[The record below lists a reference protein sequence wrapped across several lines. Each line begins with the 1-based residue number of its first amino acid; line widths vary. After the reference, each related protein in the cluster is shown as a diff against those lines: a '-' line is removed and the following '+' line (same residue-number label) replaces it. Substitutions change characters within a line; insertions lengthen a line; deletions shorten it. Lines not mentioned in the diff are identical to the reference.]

1 MYIRETLTR
10 RIANKTYR
18 SVRLVESR
26 RVGSK
31 VQQKTLL
38 NLGASFPIPKLQWA
52 ELVEIIEV
60 KLAGNEFLFEP
71 APKLA
76 AAAESIVQRL
86 RSRELEKPTDESL
99 DGDTAHIKL
108 DSVEMDNARSVGSER
123 LALASLEALDLPGV
137 LKDVGFSDR
146 DARIAMALV
155 VARMI
160 HSSSEREALRWLET
174 NSATLELLRLDIGQA
189 IKLDKLYRLSDLL
202 VKHHRAIED
211 ALFARQRKLFGTGG
225 AVIYYDLTNTHMT
238 GRPASELAKFG
249 RSKQKRNDC
258 PLVTLA
264 LATDEGGFPRRSSVL
279 PGNVSEPGTLLDAL
293 DSLVTEDEGENKP
306 TVIMDAGIA
315 TEDNLAALRERDFHW
330 ITVKRGGIKPDQV
343 EAMKTQDPDA
353 TFETKSGHEVRAW
366 RLSRDHENEA
376 QLCIWSQARQ
386 EKDEAILAKKRKSF
400 EADLADLHKG
410 LSKPRCTKKYEKILE
425 RLGRLKERYA
435 LVNHHYDVTVTKAP
449 DGKAR
454 AVTWKRNA
462 AYDARDARTGHYVL
476 RTSHTEWSAEDT
488 VRTYWRLT
496 ELEATFRSLKFE
508 LGLRPIWHQLSKRIE
523 GHLFIAVL
531 ALYGVN
537 VIRTRLA
544 AHGIHYKWATLR
556 HKLGRWQRATTAM
569 TTTGGSRIEVRCDIR
584 PDPAAA
590 VMARPGR
597 LPGSAMRRMMRAMPE
612 RAIMSCAPATR
623 SGALRIRF
631 APTGA

>member
-10 RIANKTYR
+10 RTANNTYR
-18 SVRLVESR
+18 SVRLVEGR
-26 RVGSK
+26 RVGRK

-38 NLGASFPIPKLQWA
+38 NLGTGFSIPKAQWP
-52 ELVEIIEV
+52 ELVEIIES
-60 KLAGNEFLFEP
+60 KLAGNEYLFQP
-71 APKLA
+71 APELA

-108 DSVEMDNARSVGSER
+108 NSVEMDNGRSAGSER
-123 LALASLEALDLPGV
+123 LALGSLDALGLPGV

-146 DARIAMALV
+146 DARIAVALV
-155 VARMI
+155 VAPMI
-160 HSSSEREALRWLET
+160 HPSSEREALRWLET
-174 NSATLELLRLDIGQA
+174 NSATLELLRLDTGRA

-225 AVIYYDLTNTHMT
+225 AVIFYDLTNTHMT
-238 GRPASELAKFG
+238 GRPASALAKFG

-264 LATDEGGFPRRSSVL
+264 LATDEGGFPRRSCVL

-293 DSLVTEDEGENKP
+293 DSLATEDEGEDKP
-306 TVIMDAGIA
+306 TVIMDVGIA
-315 TEDNLAALRERDFHW
+315 TEDNLAELRKRGFHW
-330 ITVKRGGIKPDQV
+330 ITVKRGGVKPDQI
-343 EAMKTQDPDA
+343 EAMKTLDADA
-353 TFETKSGHEVRAW
+353 TFETRSGHEVRAW
-366 RLSRDHENEA
+366 KLSHDHENEA

-386 EKDEAILAKKRKSF
+386 EKDEAILAKKRERF

-410 LSKPRCTKKYEKILE
+410 LSKPRSTKKYDKVLE
-425 RLGRLKERYA
+425 RLGRLRERYA
-435 LVNHHYDVTVTKAP
+435 LVNHHYDITVTKAP

-462 AYDARDARTGHYVL
+462 AYDAHDTRAGHYVL
-476 RTSHTEWSAEDT
+476 RTSHTEWSVEDT

-496 ELEATFRSLKFE
+496 ELEATFRSLKSE

-544 AHGIHYKWATLR
+544 AHGIHYSWATLR
-556 HKLGRWQRATTAM
+556 HKLGRWQRATTSM
-569 TTTGGSRIEVRCDIR
+569 TTIGGSRIEVRCDIR
-584 PDPAAA
+584 PDPAATVIGKA
-590 VMARPGR
+590 AGTPY
-597 LPGSAMRRMMRAMPE
+597 APE
-612 RAIMSCAPATR
+612 R
-623 SGALRIRF
+623 RIRRQ
-631 APTGA
+631 AKP